1 MRAINIKQLKQR
13 KYTPVELGE
22 YSHLLGDIDGKC
34 TIMCYGSSGS
44 GKSTFVVKLAD
55 YLAGKYGKV
64 IYNSHEEKLNKSLQ
78 QRVQNLNISNANLYF
93 APAWDFETLMEK
105 ILKLKYRVVVID
117 SVQYMKFTYEQLI
130 QLKERFKK
138 RNIILILVS
147 FGSALG
153 KTDGADKL
161 LFASDIKMHFQ
172 QGILT
177 SVSRYLDKPVKKQL
191 FNPNK
196 QNGWLFTHD

>member
-13 KYTPVELGE
+13 KYTPVDLGE
-22 YSHLLGDIDGKC
+22 YTDLLGNIDGKC

-44 GKSTFVVKLAD
+44 GKSTFVLKLSD

-78 QRVQNLNISNANLYF
+78 QRVQNYNISNPNLYF
-93 APAWDFETLMEK
+93 APGWDFETLMDK

-130 QLKERFKK
+130 ELKERFSR
-138 RNIILILVS
+138 RNILLILVS
-147 FGSALG
+147 FGSTLG

-161 LFASDIKMHFQ
+161 LFASDIKMHFN

-177 SVSRYLDKPVKKQL
+177 SISRYLDKPVKKQL
-191 FNPNK
+191 FNPK
-196 QNGWLFTHD
+196 QTNGGGLFDV